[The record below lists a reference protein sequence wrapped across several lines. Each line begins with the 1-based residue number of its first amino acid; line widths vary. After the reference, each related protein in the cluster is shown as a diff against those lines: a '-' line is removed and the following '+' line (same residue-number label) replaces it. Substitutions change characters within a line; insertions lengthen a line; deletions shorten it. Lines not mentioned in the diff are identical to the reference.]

1 MHVETYPAFLTPRD
15 KRLSLSSSE
24 EKSSEFGWLEIKRN
38 EKWKMKEKEKQSKAL
53 YILYIDRSDYIYD
66 LWWFYSGCKGIYI
79 ETFFQLSSLRNL
91 MVGGLQGE
99 EWKFIQKYLKKRSKR
114 VGAQISG
121 STKDISQ
128 VKMVSARFRRHSRG
142 LRNIFATTS

>member
-1 MHVETYPAFLTPRD
+1 MHVETYPTFLTQRD
-15 KRLSLSSSE
+15 KKLSLSSSK
-24 EKSSEFGWLEIKRN
+24 EKSSEFGWLEN
-38 EKWKMKEKEKQSKAL
+38 EKKWKMKEKEKQSKAL

-128 VKMVSARFRRHSRG
+128 VKTRSARFRRHSRR